1 MSMLTP
7 DDLKTF
13 RERLESERAAVL
25 ARIAERS
32 SAVERTVRDEEGV
45 GDTSDEGALL
55 TEREQSLGT
64 EDLDR
69 QTLEQIERAL
79 RRVDEGTY
87 GVSEVSGRPIPRERL
102 DAVPE
107 ATTLADEELP
117 PS

>member
-1 MSMLTP
+1 MLTP

-25 ARIAERS
+25 ARIEERS
-32 SAVERTVRDEEGV
+32 RAVERTVRDEEGV
-45 GDTSDEGALL
+45 GDASDEGALL

-69 QTLEQIERAL
+69 ETLEQIERAL
-79 RRVDEGTY
+79 QRMEEGTY
-87 GVSEVSGRPIPRERL
+87 GISEVSGQPIPRERL
-102 DAVPE
+102 EAVPE